1 MWLKEVHVIVF
12 VPRGSQHFAQW
23 WQRCHELHHGFQ
35 CICCHEHNVKG
46 GYPYGQWDVCTH
58 IKGCLQLKDGVLQVA
73 RKMLWKTLML
83 WKILGKIIERLGR
96 LVKV

>member
-1 MWLKEVHVIVF
+1 
-12 VPRGSQHFAQW
+12 
-23 WQRCHELHHGFQ
+23 
-35 CICCHEHNVKG
+35 
-46 GYPYGQWDVCTH
+46 
-58 IKGCLQLKDGVLQVA
+58 LKDGVLQVA